1 MFWLLPL
8 PLPQPQPLPNTVS
21 VTLHVM
27 VNATGEKNKFKFR
40 LAVCAALALKT
51 IAKQTYRQHT
61 HTHIYTTHTQRSSL
75 REHALLCTLSLCL
88 ESFAVCVSRRH
99 GKKFLWTNW
108 KKENGGALAHCTCS
122 VWFAFKCHKM
132 NVAIRFISLS
142 SCPKLLRKLVQ
153 AIKFSQ
159 IWQLAEKWLTKCS

>member
-1 MFWLLPL
+1 MCWLL

-61 HTHIYTTHTQRSSL
+61 HTHTNTQHTHSEALCESTRCFALSL
-75 REHALLCTLSLCL
+75 SVLKALLCVCL
-88 ESFAVCVSRRH
+88 VGTEKNFYERI
-99 GKKFLWTNW
+99 GKKKMAAPWHI
-108 KKENGGALAHCTCS
+108 ALAAYDLHLNATKWMLQY
-122 VWFAFKCHKM
+122 VL
-132 NVAIRFISLS
+132 SLS
-142 SCPKLLRKLVQ
+142 SAASSCCVN
-153 AIKFSQ
+153 
-159 IWQLAEKWLTKCS
+159 